1 MELNNNLENII
12 TKDNKTIEKNQTEF
26 LQSNLWRVINAG
38 LNTGIRMILPDLI
51 ENQIIEIKDAI
62 IKSGFKEGAKQ
73 AVSSAIDIGKSTIGI
88 FTGNF
93 ESISQAQNAIKSGG
107 IIDSISTIL
116 DYAID
121 KSINNRFISSDIG
134 KIIKKGKNVII
145 NSIESNIENN
155 YNNQQN
161 SIEKISKYS
170 DNWKEYYKNK
180 DFKGMEKEYNKI
192 EDTMKK
198 VLPIEKTI
206 KQVREIENIHL
217 LIKNNGH
224 NFNLTK
230 EQLELSKILIS

>member
-1 MELNNNLENII
+1 M
-12 TKDNKTIEKNQTEF
+12 
-26 LQSNLWRVINAG
+26 
-38 LNTGIRMILPDLI
+38 
-51 ENQIIEIKDAI
+51 
-62 IKSGFKEGAKQ
+62 
-73 AVSSAIDIGKSTIGI
+73 
-88 FTGNF
+88 
-93 ESISQAQNAIKSGG
+93 
-107 IIDSISTIL
+107 
-116 DYAID
+116 
-121 KSINNRFISSDIG
+121 
-134 KIIKKGKNVII
+134 IIKKGKNVII

>member
-1 MELNNNLENII
+1 MELNNNLENNI
-12 TKDNKTIEKNQTEF
+12 TEDNKILERNQTDF
-26 LQSNLWRVINAG
+26 LQSNLWRIINTG

-51 ENQIIEIKDAI
+51 ENQIIEIKDAL
-62 IKSGFKEGAKQ
+62 IKNGFKEGTKQ
-73 AVSSAIDIGKSTIGI
+73 AVSSAIDLGKSTIGI